1 MAQPQ
6 SQQQQQQQPPPPPP
20 TLFDQMVTMLDSVF
34 PRAEGYI
41 YLRGWS
47 TNHLEVNLILNE
59 FLQISTPGSG
69 NFFTMIG
76 DPQPGVLAED
86 NQGRMRYLHLQ
97 SLVPISAGRTQD
109 FKGIVLV
116 NGQCRFYA
124 IYRDREPKR
133 LRADPRAWH
142 NPISCHWQGHAYDP
156 ALEAAQIRHLLLQF
170 KQLCH
175 QNPRWVPPS

>member
-6 SQQQQQQQPPPPPP
+6 PQQQQQPPP
-20 TLFDQMVTMLDSVF
+20 TLFDEMVTMLDSVF

-47 TNHLEVNLILNE
+47 ANALDANLILNE

-76 DPQPGVLAED
+76 DPQPGVPAEATP
-86 NQGRMRYLHLQ
+86 GRMRYLHLQ

-142 NPISCHWQGHAYDP
+142 NPINGQWQGHAYDY
-156 ALEAAQIRHLLLQF
+156 ALEALQIRHLLLQF
-170 KQLCH
+170 RQLCH
-175 QNPRWVPPS
+175 QNSRWVPPS